1 MTSIIEQAQKHSE
14 INKWAWVVK
23 EGKEIYFTDSDE
35 ITQKDGI
42 EIVAEFLYGK
52 QTA

>member
-1 MTSIIEQAQKHSE
+1 MTSILKQAQRHSE
-14 INKWAWVVK
+14 INKWAWVVN
-23 EGKEIYFTDSDE
+23 EGQETYFTDSDE

-42 EIVAEFLYGK
+42 EIVAEFLNGE